1 MVLVMKKSVE
11 QQLLDFLAANPS
23 KWASVYLEKKEWKNK
38 NGSSANPRTI
48 IRRLQENT
56 YWETD
61 TPQHKKNLNGIL
73 IATYENNT
81 TYYQIKEGHEKKECK
96 IVQCF
101 DETGRPFIR
110 EVFA

>member
-23 KWASVYLEKKEWKNK
+23 KWASGDLQRREWRNK
-38 NGSSANPRTI
+38 NNSLATPRSI
-48 IRRLQENT
+48 VRRLEENT

-61 TPQHKKNLNGIL
+61 TAQHKKNLNGIL

-81 TYYQIKEGHEKKECK
+81 TYYQIKEDHEKKERK

>member
-1 MVLVMKKSVE
+1 MKKSVE

-61 TPQHKKNLNGIL
+61 TPQHKKNLNGVL

-81 TYYQIKEGHEKKECK
+81 TYYQIKSGHEKKTHTF
-96 IVQCF
+96 IPIIWP
-101 DETGRPFIR
+101 DGRRAMR
-110 EVFA
+110 EVVS